1 MTLSLSRIHQ
11 SQIEF
16 TVENLRTCDHWKDLF
31 VSLQFPTLWRMFNQT
46 STPTERQGKHTV
58 SLEKSITEGRVNIS
72 LEKSITEG
80 RVNISLENS
89 ITAGRVN
96 ISLENSI
103 NEGRVNISLENCFTK
118 RKSKHIFR
126 EQYITV

>member
-1 MTLSLSRIHQ
+1 
-11 SQIEF
+11 
-16 TVENLRTCDHWKDLF
+16 
-31 VSLQFPTLWRMFNQT
+31 MFNQT

-58 SLEKSITEGRVNIS
+58 Y
-72 LEKSITEG
+72 
-80 RVNISLENS
+80 LENS
-89 ITAGRVN
+89 ITEGRVN

-103 NEGRVNISLENCFTK
+103 NEGRVNISLENCLTK